1 MRNRLVALL
10 AAAASLG
17 AAPVALAAD
26 LPVKAPP
33 PAAVV
38 AATWSGIYVGI
49 TAGGTW
55 GLAEDIANDPGLAG
69 NGLLISSQKP
79 SGFVGGGTVGANW
92 QTGSIVLGV
101 EGDWSWTNK
110 RSSAFLLPPFNV
122 TTNLDIKE
130 RWIATAR
137 GRAGFAYDRWLFY
150 VTGGAAWARVEQ
162 ILSNAILAVTVS
174 NTKTL
179 VG

>member
-1 MRNRLVALL
+1 
-10 AAAASLG
+10 
-17 AAPVALAAD
+17 
-26 LPVKAPP
+26 
-33 PAAVV
+33 
-38 AATWSGIYVGI
+38 
-49 TAGGTW
+49 
-55 GLAEDIANDPGLAG
+55 LAG